1 MTNKLLLALLFIT
14 IQATSVLAQTSADQ
28 LKDEFIKTYNPDG
41 YNAYHSAL
49 DLRDRGL
56 SLVSSL
62 KNGLNQNIRL
72 TESFDPSAI
81 LNDFNRQIQNIEAL
95 EANFNKET
103 NSYDFNAGQS
113 IGNSINSG
121 NYDQALMDGLG
132 FLTSLEGRNE
142 ARRQADAQKASLRR
156 ERDVKMG
163 KAYTKA
169 QDYNNQTI
177 LEYAKAAA
185 FAESIA
191 EEKYFH
197 SYVLNLECFSKNM
210 TSNFST
216 SNSYWLTNNC
226 TEPIKNEFSGIE
238 NTFVTKD
245 VQYLNIAKRK
255 YKRFEETNYEA
266 YRDAAIAFTA
276 AVADEK
282 PSAKL
287 FAKIGDYYVGKS
299 TILALTNYLTAQT
312 YDKNI
317 LTGERIH
324 NLELVK
330 SQSEQEIKYAIET
343 NNKAFLNAFLNSNLD
358 KTISIQEKSILN
370 YAIWLDQPDAVQI
383 ILNKYTKGKSQAIV
397 QERLKKTV
405 MMAAIYNSPDV
416 IKRIQELGVPIDFEM
431 KGYRPIEVAEKSISI
446 QVFDYY
452 IENLEDGSELLKQY
466 KSSNSDLFK
475 CKELFLIAGMI
486 NPSTSTKQVVTNL
499 IETRKI
505 MGAEKFKAEGFT
517 NKKAY
522 EKAILMIDAFEKT
535 EDELTLDISQ
545 KYNELKSNSAKIKVI
560 EALIEVDE
568 HTSVMDILNNDPAKE
583 AVVEKDLEFHETI
596 LDKRALQKAVNSG
609 TKEAYTRLLLNTKN
623 IENKALA
630 MKEIVDLKNVP
641 TLIAALNSQNK
652 CGFYNEKG
660 EVVIPFIYNRVRPF
674 SDGLALVS
682 KKGKFGFIDKSG
694 NLKIPLQFNNAWSFY
709 DGIAIV
715 SDKDDNFFS
724 INTNGEKITDFGLVI
739 VIYEG
744 TSLLVVQDGAKEY
757 LMHRNGKMITDKY
770 QYFQDIPGSKSISSK
785 AIMARNPDKTEIT
798 GNALAI
804 LYGVGEANTK
814 MITGKVG
821 FIDYEGNALVAPKY
835 SDALPNFS
843 NDLFFVK
850 KESHGKFG
858 IVNSNNEELTDF
870 IYDVYTHGGTKYITP
885 HGEAKVAVDG
895 VQMYIDK
902 NGNIIDK
909 LKPYTK
915 SNFISGRSGIIYE
928 NNFTETGKMTWADL
942 GLINSI
948 PRISYSQV
956 AKRKKVTY
964 GLKRDNVEF
973 ITPELNFIIGFNFD
987 HIQLELDG
995 KTFYVNIHGDIVDHK

>member
-1 MTNKLLLALLFIT
+1 MTKKLLIAMLFVTLQIT
-14 IQATSVLAQTSADQ
+14 SAIAQTSADQ

-41 YNAYHSAL
+41 YNGYHNAL
-49 DLRDRGL
+49 DLRDQGL

-103 NSYDFNAGQS
+103 NTYDFNAGKS
-113 IGNSINSG
+113 IGNSFNSG

-142 ARRQADAQKASLRR
+142 ARRQAEAQKASLRS
-156 ERDVKMG
+156 ERDDKMG

-185 FAESIA
+185 FSESIA

-197 SYVLNLECFSKNM
+197 SYVLNLECFSKSM
-210 TSNFST
+210 ASNFST

-226 TEPIKNEFSGIE
+226 KEPIKNEFSGIE

-255 YKRFEETNYEA
+255 YKRFEETGYEA

-282 PSAKL
+282 PSAEL
-287 FAKIGDYYVGKS
+287 FAKIGDYYIGKS

-330 SQSEQEIKYAIET
+330 TQSEQEIKYAIET
-343 NNKAFLNAFLNSNLD
+343 NNKTFLNAFLNSNLD

-397 QERLKKTV
+397 QDRLKKTV
-405 MMAAIYNSPDV
+405 MMAAINNSPDV

-452 IENLEDGSELLKQY
+452 IENLEDGSILLKQY

-499 IETRKI
+499 LKTRKI
-505 MGAEKFKAEGFT
+505 MGSEKFKAEGFT

-522 EKAILMIDAFEKT
+522 ETAILMIDAFEKT
-535 EDELTLDISQ
+535 EDELILDISQ
-545 KYNELKSNSAKIKVI
+545 NYNELKSNSAKIKVI
-560 EALIEVDE
+560 EAIIEIDSYKMVMKLLEVDPE
-568 HTSVMDILNNDPAKE
+568 KE
-583 AVVEKDLEFHETI
+583 YIVEKHKTLHQTI
-596 LDKRALQKAVNSG
+596 LDERLWAKTLNSGNDDNYKKYLLNKEVSRHRQEALHKIVNAKEVPVLISAVNKKKKWG
-609 TKEAYTRLLLNTKN
+609 FFDGNGN
-623 IENKALA
+623 IA
-630 MKEIVDLKNVP
+630 
-641 TLIAALNSQNK
+641 
-652 CGFYNEKG
+652 
-660 EVVIPFIYNRVRPF
+660 IPFIYDLVQPF
-674 SDGLALVS
+674 YNGLALAKQNEVFSFIDKNGEVKLSLQCLVARSFYEGLALVLNE
-682 KKGKFGFIDKSG
+682 GTNFI
-694 NLKIPLQFNNAWSFY
+694 
-709 DGIAIV
+709 
-715 SDKDDNFFS
+715 S
-724 INTNGEKITDFGLVI
+724 IDTNGNKTADLGKITMIFQ
-739 VIYEG
+739 G
-744 TSLLVVQDGAKEY
+744 TSLVVVYEDGKSV
-757 LMHRNGKMITDKY
+757 LKHRNGKVITDKY
-770 QYFQDIPGSKSISSK
+770 IFYENEFGSTTISEN
-785 AIMARNPDKTEIT
+785 AIMVKDQE
-798 GNALAI
+798 
-804 LYGVGEANTK
+804 
-814 MITGKVG
+814 TGKLG
-821 FIDYEGNALVAPKY
+821 FIDFNGNIIVPTRYA
-835 SDALPNFS
+835 SILPNFS
-843 NDLFFVK
+843 DDLFYAK
-850 KESHGKFG
+850 KESQGKFG
-858 IVNSNNEELTDF
+858 IVNSQNEEITEF
-870 IYDVYTHGGTKYITP
+870 VYTNVYSIFE
-885 HGEAKVAVDG
+885 GEIFNSQGESYVDS
-895 VQMYIDK
+895 IWLDK
-902 NGNIIDK
+902 NGYSISNPSKHVSRKHPVESDYNSTFRILQGFPNNMDLFLMNQITSSAHFQIINNLKQGDK
-909 LKPYTK
+909 
-915 SNFISGRSGIIYE
+915 IR
-928 NNFTETGKMTWADL
+928 
-942 GLINSI
+942 
-948 PRISYSQV
+948 
-956 AKRKKVTY
+956 Y
-964 GLKRDNVEF
+964 GLKRDGVE
-973 ITPELNFIIGFNFD
+973 IIPSKLVSIVGFNFEN
-987 HIQLELDG
+987 IKLESDG
-995 KTFYVNIHGDIVDHK
+995 ETFYVNIKGDVVDHK